1 LDRYPAEKQ
10 EKGRLGMEIGLM
22 LVGTVMVYAALFS
35 TGFFIYG
42 EIAQGVIAGAI
53 AVAGG
58 LFILLSWKKLNS

>member
-1 LDRYPAEKQ
+1 
-10 EKGRLGMEIGLM
+10 MEIGLM

-42 EIAQGVIAGAI
+42 EIVQGVIAGVI
-53 AVAGG
+53 ALAGA